1 MSDSQREFEIILW
14 GASGFTGRLVAD
26 YLYANYGQG
35 NELRWALAG
44 RNQSKLEGI
53 VEEIAGAKD
62 ALPIVIAG
70 QWRLGGNEGDGSTDP
85 SNLYGG
91 WALCPIRH

>member
-44 RNQSKLEGI
+44 RNQSKREQ
-53 VEEIAGAKD
+53 K
-62 ALPIVIAG
+62 
-70 QWRLGGNEGDGSTDP
+70 T
-85 SNLYGG
+85 LY
-91 WALCPIRH
+91 RSS